1 MPAVAVEGHDI
12 EVESRPN
19 EPILGALCRRGYSY
33 KFGCRRG
40 GCGVCK
46 VHLVSGQVDYP
57 KAVAETV
64 LSVADRRDGVCLS
77 CRAVPVTDVV
87 IRLSAGDRLR
97 GVGLFLLGGKAKS
110 ANRPYAKGIDNK

>member
-1 MPAVAVEGHDI
+1 MPTVAVEGHDI
-12 EVESRPN
+12 EVESRPG

-40 GCGVCK
+40 GCGACK
-46 VHLVSGQVDYP
+46 VHLVSGRVDYP
-57 KAVAETV
+57 KAVSETV
-64 LSVADRRDGVCLS
+64 LPEPDRRDGICLS

-97 GVGLFLLGGKAKS
+97 SVAIFLLGGEAKT
-110 ANRPYAKGIDNK
+110 ATRPHAKGTKN